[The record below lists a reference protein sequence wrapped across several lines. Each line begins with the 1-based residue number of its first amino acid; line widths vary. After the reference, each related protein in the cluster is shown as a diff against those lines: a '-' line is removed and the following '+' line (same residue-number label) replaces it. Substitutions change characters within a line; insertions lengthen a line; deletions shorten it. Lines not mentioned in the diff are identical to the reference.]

1 MQIVNG
7 VRYILLLEVD
17 STSCVRNEQ
26 TNECESEN
34 TITKVCQVTFL
45 EKPWLKLADG
55 SKFRAVMF
63 NNCTEQYSFGDNGEA
78 LSPLGDGN
86 GRTKNSLEN
95 ELDVNF
101 NPASNGK
108 SGVPNPSDNSEDI
121 LKVIQNQE
129 LLAAKPQQHD
139 VLSPE
144 RLSDLE
150 DQIIT
155 EVYSDS
161 NNPAEQLNPVPA
173 ALPGSIEQ
181 IVATDHL
188 TENQAPKKELS
199 NSYQPEIHQKPEIT
213 TEDVNVAA
221 PAPMSDEKKQALDG
235 FLSFYGFDIINTNP
249 QYQIPVKRHISTF
262 NAADQTVAQSNI
274 DQQFPQKTEKELA
287 KEALKK
293 TLTSQLNGQKS
304 SSSEESH
311 SSEKNGSLNKTEK
324 KKNKSSSESNKSSSE
339 EVVTDNVKSV
349 PNVRKRRSTLK
360 ADASEKNKIHHLA
373 TVAVEALDHYDSDDL
388 KRVLLQILDSRKETH
403 TSNTIYHLK
412 LRVGFSTCEESS
424 VDVKQCKSMLIND
437 KLKTC
442 HVQVQV
448 KNSGEEKVIK
458 SQCFSVKPNKSNATR
473 RSRESPLPESSPPV
487 TTKTEFITPSGL
499 PGGVRDTDIN
509 DPHIKDL
516 AQVSLSHYDLT
527 SSSNNHHKIIEIK
540 SASLQIVS
548 GTLTKIKFT
557 VKESICPKTRDF
569 TAECQFLD
577 SAQNKLCVATIWD
590 QPWLEDGRHIEIK
603 CEMDNNVRNKRE
615 SEMNS
620 LQWLE
625 KYVSDQKQFDSFI
638 ARHGRQYGYNRT
650 EYKHRFGIFRMNLE
664 LIESLNLNEL
674 GTANYGVTA
683 FADISQKEFR
693 ANYLGLR
700 RDLYVENHIPMPMA
714 EIPDIKDVPTEFD
727 WRDKGAVT
735 AVKNQGSC
743 GSCWAFSVTG
753 N

>member
-34 TITKVCQVTFL
+34 TVTKVCQVTFL

-86 GRTKNSLEN
+86 GKTKNSLEN

-108 SGVPNPSDNSEDI
+108 SDIPNPSDNSEDI

-129 LLAAKPQQHD
+129 LLAAKPQQLE

-155 EVYSDS
+155 EAYSDT
-161 NNPAEQLNPVPA
+161 NNPAEQQLNPVPD
-173 ALPGSIEQ
+173 ALPKSIEK
-181 IVATDHL
+181 IIATDHL
-188 TENQAPKKELS
+188 IQSQAPLIGTKKETP
-199 NSYQPEIHQKPEIT
+199 NSYQPDIQQNPEIT
-213 TEDVNVAA
+213 TEDANFAA
-221 PAPMSDEKKQALDG
+221 PTPMSDEKKHALDG
-235 FLSFYGFDIINTNP
+235 FLSFYGFDIINTNA
-249 QYQIPVKRHISTF
+249 QYQIPAKRHIGTF
-262 NAADQTVAQSNI
+262 NAPDQTVIQSNI
-274 DQQFPQKTEKELA
+274 DQQFPRKTQEELA

-293 TLTSQLNGQKS
+293 KLTIQLSGQKS

-311 SSEKNGSLNKTEK
+311 SSEEKGSVIQTEK
-324 KKNKSSSESNKSSSE
+324 KTNKSSSESKESNKSSSE
-339 EVVTDNVKSV
+339 EVVTDIVK
-349 PNVRKRRSTLK
+349 PKPDGRKRRSAIK
-360 ADASEKNKIHHLA
+360 ADANEKNKIRNLA
-373 TVAVEALDHYDSDDL
+373 NMAVEELDHYDSDDL
-388 KRVLLQILDSRKETH
+388 KRVLLQILDSRKETQ
-403 TSNTIYHLK
+403 TSQAIYHLK
-412 LRVGFSTCEESS
+412 LIVGFSTCEESS
-424 VDVKQCKSMLIND
+424 EDVEKCTSMLIND
-437 KLKTC
+437 KLKIC
-442 HVQVQV
+442 LVQVQV

-458 SQCFSVKPNKSNATR
+458 SQCAPVKPIKSNITH
-473 RSRESPLPESSPPV
+473 RESRSPA
-487 TTKTEFITPSGL
+487 TSETEFIT
-499 PGGVRDTDIN
+499 GGVSDTDIN
-509 DPHIKDL
+509 DPHIKEL
-516 AQVSLSHYDLT
+516 AQVSLSQYDST

-540 SASLQIVS
+540 SATLQIVS

-557 VKESICPKTRDF
+557 VKESVCPKTQDF
-569 TAECQFLD
+569 AQECQFLD
-577 SAQNKLCVATIWD
+577 SAQNKLCAASIWD
-590 QPWLEDGRHIEIK
+590 QPWLKDGRKVEIN
-603 CEMDNNVRNKRE
+603 CEIDNNMRKKRE
-615 SEMNS
+615 SDINA

-638 ARHGRQYGYNRT
+638 VQHGRQYGNNRT

-664 LIESLNLNEL
+664 IIESLNLNEQ
-674 GTANYGVTA
+674 GTANYGVTP
-683 FADISQKEFR
+683 FADISQREFR

-700 RDLYVENHIPMPMA
+700 RDLHHENHIPMPMA
-714 EIPDIKDVPTEFD
+714 EIPHIEDVPTEFD

>member
-86 GRTKNSLEN
+86 GKTKNSLEN

-108 SGVPNPSDNSEDI
+108 SDIPNPSDNSEDI
-121 LKVIQNQE
+121 LRVIQNQE
-129 LLAAKPQQHD
+129 LLAAKPQQLEI
-139 VLSPE
+139 LSPE
-144 RLSDLE
+144 KLLDLE
-150 DQIIT
+150 GQIIT
-155 EVYSDS
+155 EAYSDT
-161 NNPAEQLNPVPA
+161 NNPAEQLDPVPDT
-173 ALPGSIEQ
+173 LPKSIEQ

-188 TENQAPKKELS
+188 TEIQAPLISTDKETP
-199 NSYQPEIHQKPEIT
+199 NQPEIQQKPEIT

-221 PAPMSDEKKQALDG
+221 PAPMSDEKKQALNG
-235 FLSFYGFDIINTNP
+235 FLSFYGFDIMNTNP
-249 QYQIPVKRHISTF
+249 QYQIPVKRHISTI
-262 NAADQTVAQSNI
+262 NSPDQTVIQSNI
-274 DQQFPQKTEKELA
+274 VQQFPQKTREELA

-293 TLTSQLNGQKS
+293 KLTTQLSGQKA

-311 SSEKNGSLNKTEK
+311 SSEENGSVNKTQN

-339 EVVTDNVKSV
+339 EVVTDIVKSK
-349 PNVRKRRSTLK
+349 PEVRKRRSIIK
-360 ADASEKNKIHHLA
+360 ADANEKNKINHLA
-373 TVAVEALDHYDSDDL
+373 TIAVEELDHYDSDDL
-388 KRVLLQILDSRKETH
+388 KRVLLETLDSKTETH
-403 TSNTIYHLK
+403 MSDTIYHLK
-412 LRVGFSTCEESS
+412 LKVGFSTCEESS
-424 VDVKQCKSMLIND
+424 VDVNECISMLIND
-437 KLKTC
+437 KLKIC

-448 KNSGEEKVIK
+448 KNTGEEKVIK
-458 SQCFSVKPNKSNATR
+458 SQCSSVKPTKSNTTR
-473 RSRESPLPESSPPV
+473 KSRQSPPPE
-487 TTKTEFITPSGL
+487 TPRRKFIA
-499 PGGVRDTDIN
+499 GGVSPTDIN
-509 DPHIKDL
+509 EPYIKEL
-516 AQVSLSHYDLT
+516 AQVSLSQYDLT

-540 SASLQIVS
+540 SATKQVVA

-557 VKESICPKTRDF
+557 VKESTCPKTQDF
-569 TAECQFLD
+569 AEECQFLD
-577 SAQNKLCVATIWD
+577 SAQNKLCDATIWD
-590 QPWLEDGRHIEIK
+590 RPWLKDGRRVDINCEI
-603 CEMDNNVRNKRE
+603 DNNVRIKRE
-615 SEMNS
+615 SEINA

-625 KYVSDQKQFDSFI
+625 KYVSDQKQFDNFI
-638 ARHGRQYGYNRT
+638 AYHGRQYGDNRT

-664 LIESLNLNEL
+664 IIESLNLNEL
-674 GTANYGVTA
+674 GTAHYGVTP
-683 FADISQKEFR
+683 FADISQREFR

-700 RDLYVENHIPMPMA
+700 RDLHIENHIPMPLA

-753 N
+753 K